1 LKQNTGAGYFMKT
14 QLKLLLLSLA
24 FMGQLNTVFA
34 KKHGQEAIDSLL
46 RELATAKE
54 DTNKVNTLYSLS
66 INYLEINP
74 GEAAQRLQQTIDLAT
89 KLGWDNGMAK
99 GNLVLGVVNRR
110 MGDFKQAKEHIN
122 RGLQL
127 YTKLGDKKNIAAAYI
142 NLANVYA
149 DDGDNPHALG
159 SYFKALKIYEEL
171 DDKLSIAR
179 YSGNIGLIY
188 SNLENEDKA
197 LEYYFKALKIYEE
210 TGDKHGLGALLGNI
224 GLACMHKG
232 EYNKALEYYFKAVK
246 IDEEEQDRH
255 DQAITTGNIGHTYVK
270 LRDYAR
276 GIAYIEQAL
285 KMDEE
290 LEDKNFIAMNLQ
302 YLGEAYVSSVQ
313 DSNSRFTTGERNMR
327 LGKAIAALHRGIE
340 ISREIELPDGLQN
353 CYAHIAAAYRLL
365 GDYKHAMPYMD
376 SFYAIRDS
384 TYSNDN
390 KVKLA
395 NLATKREEELKEKQ
409 IALNKLAMEKKRDER
424 IFFGIGSGLLLVIIS
439 GLFFSRRAVQKEK
452 DISENLLLNILPEE
466 VAEELKEK
474 GSADAKMID
483 EVTVLFTDFKG
494 FTQLSEKLSPQE
506 LVAEIN
512 ACFSEFDHI
521 MYRHS
526 VEKIKT
532 IGDAYMAA
540 GGLPTPNSTHAAD
553 VVKAAIEIQQYMHRH
568 KAERQAEGK
577 LFFEIRIGVH
587 TGPVVAGIVG
597 IKKFQYDIWGDTVNT
612 ASRMESSGAP
622 GEINISQATYEL
634 VKDKFTCVYRG
645 EVAAKNKGMMKM
657 YFVR

>member
-1 LKQNTGAGYFMKT
+1 MKT
-14 QLKLLLLSLA
+14 QLKLLLLALA
-24 FMGQLNTVFA
+24 FMGQLRPVFA
-34 KKHGQEAIDSLL
+34 KKHGQEAVDSLQ

-54 DTNKVNTLYSLS
+54 DTNKVNILYSLS

-74 GEAAQRLQQTIDLAT
+74 AEAATHLQQTIDLAT
-89 KLGWDNGMAK
+89 KLGWENGMAK
-99 GNLVLGVVNRR
+99 GNVVLGVVNRH
-110 MGDFKQAKEHIN
+110 MGDFKQAKDHLN

-127 YTKLGDKKNIAAAYI
+127 YTRLGDKKNIAASYI

-149 DDGDNPHALG
+149 DEGDNPGAL
-159 SYFKALKIYEEL
+159 SYYFKALKIYEEL
-171 DDKLSIAR
+171 DDKVGIAR
-179 YSGNIGLIY
+179 YSGNIGIIY

-210 TGDKHGLGALLGNI
+210 TGDKHGRGALLGNI
-224 GLACMHKG
+224 GLAYMHKG

-246 IDEEEQDRH
+246 IDEEEQDNH
-255 DQAITTGNIGHTYVK
+255 DIAITTGNIGHTYVK
-270 LRDYAR
+270 LKDYAR
-276 GIAYIEQAL
+276 GIMYIEQAV

-290 LEDKNFIAMNLQ
+290 MEDKNFIAMNLQ
-302 YLGEAYVSSVQ
+302 YLGEAYISSVQ
-313 DSNSRFTTGERNMR
+313 DSSNRLAPGEQKAR
-327 LGKAIAALHRGIE
+327 LGKAVTALQRGIE
-340 ISREIELPDGLQN
+340 ISREIDLPDGLQN
-353 CYAHIAAAYRLL
+353 CYGDISEAYRLL
-365 GDYKHAMPYMD
+365 GDYKHALPYMD
-376 SFYAIRDS
+376 SFYTIRDS

-409 IALNKLAMEKKRDER
+409 IAINKLAMEKKRNER
-424 IFFGIGSGLLLVIIS
+424 IFFGIGSGLLLVIMS
-439 GLFFSRRAVQKEK
+439 GLFFSRKAIQKEK

-466 VAEELKEK
+466 VAEELKKK
-474 GSADAKMID
+474 GSADAKLID

-540 GGLPTPNSTHAAD
+540 GGLPTPNNTHAAD

-568 KAERQAEGK
+568 KAERQAKGK
-577 LFFEIRIGVH
+577 LFFEIRIGIH

-634 VKDKFTCVYRG
+634 VKDEFTCEYRG
-645 EVAAKNKGMMKM
+645 EVTAKNKGLMKM